1 MPAVLTLLGIIIF
14 FGLCRAPIRVALAR
28 KSPYLFL
35 AVVT

>member
-1 MPAVLTLLGIIIF
+1 MAAVLTLPGIIIF
-14 FGLCRAPIRVALAR
+14 FGLYLARIRVALAR